1 MSNKTLEILAGCG
14 VMLLTVSLV
23 VIMFYGATS

>member
-1 MSNKTLEILAGCG
+1 MSNKTLEILAGFG
-14 VMLLTVSLV
+14 VMILTVFLV

>member
-1 MSNKTLEILAGCG
+1 MTNKTLEILAGLG
-14 VMLLTVSLV
+14 VMILTVFLV